1 MHHGI
6 VQFNQGHIDG
16 DAPGFS
22 ALGWDLSLRQKGIGA
37 EIAKPMP
44 G

>member
-22 ALGWDLSLRQKGIGA
+22 PLALG
-37 EIAKPMP
+37 PFP
-44 G
+44 